1 MLQDLSIRGC
11 HALAELEIRA
21 WQLSRLDLG
30 PFELTGGQANNTL
43 AKLTLT
49 SGALRRME
57 WNKLK

>member
-1 MLQDLSIRGC
+1 
-11 HALAELEIRA
+11 
-21 WQLSRLDLG
+21 LSRLDLG
-30 PFELTGGQANNTL
+30 VELSGLANHTL